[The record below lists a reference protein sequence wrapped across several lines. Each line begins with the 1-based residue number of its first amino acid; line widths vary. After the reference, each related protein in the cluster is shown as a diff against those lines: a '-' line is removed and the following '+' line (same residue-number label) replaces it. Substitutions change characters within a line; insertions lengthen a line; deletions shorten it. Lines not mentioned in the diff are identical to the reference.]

1 LSRKALELECTAENG
16 IMQPVSMQRIGKHV
30 PAAMNTHAI
39 IQLLLETVF
48 YIRPVQRGY
57 KKNNWETRNPR
68 LGICGRYPFIE
79 IAAPAKQG
87 SPHHWQF
94 SKAHT
99 GSRIAHGFHHPVHVR
114 FYNKIMQAA
123 SRSHTKP

>member
-1 LSRKALELECTAENG
+1 MFSVRS
-16 IMQPVSMQRIGKHV
+16 V
-30 PAAMNTHAI
+30 
-39 IQLLLETVF
+39 
-48 YIRPVQRGY
+48 
-57 KKNNWETRNPR
+57 PR
-68 LGICGRYPFIE
+68 LYNEDLHNPFIE

-99 GSRIAHGFHHPVHVR
+99 GSRIIRGFQHPVRVR
-114 FYNKIMQAA
+114 FHNKIMQAA